1 MKLPLSVLF
10 LGALVSSVSAVGPR
24 SLGLSGALRGVISLN
39 ESLSS
44 NPASFAFTDKYS
56 IEAYVDVKPGVR
68 SWNASVVDSKTSFYG
83 AALGYSRKD
92 FDVESPQNVIQ
103 GALAKRWGVFSLG
116 IGSDYTFNDT
126 FNHVNLKAGGLLE
139 VHSNIHVGLVG
150 EDLLSDSK
158 ILGVGVQL
166 NIYDILLLSS
176 DVSKNFSEKN
186 FSLQT
191 GAEIHHEKTGLS
203 FRGGGH
209 FNTTPSFQSYS
220 LGAGWALY
228 KLGFFYGFE
237 QSLKK
242 RELQHSL
249 SMRVFF

>member
-1 MKLPLSVLF
+1 MKLSYFILF
-10 LGALVSSVSAVGPR
+10 LGIFSSSLGFAGPR
-24 SLGLSGALRGVISLN
+24 SLGLSGALRGGITLN
-39 ESLSS
+39 ESLNS

-56 IEAYVDVKPGVR
+56 IEAYVDVKPGMR
-68 SWNASVVDSKTSFYG
+68 SWNASVVDTKTSFYG

-92 FDVESPQNVIQ
+92 FDVEMPQNVIQ
-103 GALAKRWGVFSLG
+103 GALAKRWGAFSLG
-116 IGSDYTFNDT
+116 VGSDYTFNDVL
-126 FNHVNLKAGGLLE
+126 NHVNLKAGGLVQ
-139 VHSNIHVGLVG
+139 VHPRLHVGLVG
-150 EDLLSDSK
+150 EDLLSNSK
-158 ILGVGVQL
+158 ILGAGVQL

-176 DVSKNFSEKN
+176 DVSKNLSKKSFDV
-186 FSLQT
+186 QT

-209 FNTTPSFQSYS
+209 LNTSSSFQSYS

-237 QSLKK
+237 KSLKK
-242 RELQHSL
+242 SESRHAL